1 MRGTEYGIASA
12 ARLDALEHG
21 EQTHHMV
28 LSMANRTLQDWSVDD
43 ADTVAWERAT
53 VAYMA
58 AYWVT
63 LQA

>member
-1 MRGTEYGIASA
+1 MQGTEYTVASTG
-12 ARLDALEHG
+12 RYDALEHG
-21 EQTHHMV
+21 EQTHHTV
-28 LSMANRTLQDWSVDD
+28 VSMAERVLREHGVDN

>member
-1 MRGTEYGIASA
+1 MQGTEYSIAST
-12 ARLDALEHG
+12 ARHDALEHG
-21 EQTHHMV
+21 EQTHHTV
-28 LSMANRTLQDWSVDD
+28 LTMANRTLQDWSVDNG
-43 ADTVAWERAT
+43 DTVAWERAT